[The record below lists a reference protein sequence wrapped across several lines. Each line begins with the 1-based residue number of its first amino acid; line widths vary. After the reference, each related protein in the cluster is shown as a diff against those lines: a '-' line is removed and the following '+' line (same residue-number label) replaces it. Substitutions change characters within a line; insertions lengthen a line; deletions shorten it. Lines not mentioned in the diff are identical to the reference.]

1 MTARGYGC
9 CIWVTRLGSNI
20 AAVFCGRQ
28 TGVFMKTKESLLPI
42 LWNAA
47 YTEKELAD
55 IVQQIE
61 QLRAS
66 VPETI
71 ETRLIPLSHKLRA
84 AHHRAAAVK
93 YQLLALFHTAP

>member
-1 MTARGYGC
+1 MET
-9 CIWVTRLGSNI
+9 N
-20 AAVFCGRQ
+20 
-28 TGVFMKTKESLLPI
+28 KSLLPA
-42 LWNAA
+42 LWDAA

-55 IVQQIE
+55 VVQQIE
-61 QLRAS
+61 QLRAT

-71 ETRLIPLSHKLRA
+71 EPRLIPLSHKLRA